1 MRKANIKNE
10 KMSDRGRERK
20 KIICKITVNYH
31 YKRKTLWNH
40 LINHVEELE
49 NFALTKEISWKIFE
63 FLKIS
68 WSLF

>member
-20 KIICKITVNYH
+20 KIICKISGNYH

-49 NFALTKEISWKIFE
+49 NFALTK
-63 FLKIS
+63 
-68 WSLF
+68 